1 MYYCL
6 SNICSIFN
14 IQNIIQN
21 IYFPIIRDL
30 RNFIV
35 SKFFISLISSTK
47 SFNNKIKKIEFIKK
61 IFAEKKIAFL
71 ILFRSIVN

>member
-1 MYYCL
+1 M
-6 SNICSIFN
+6 FN
-14 IQNIIQN
+14 IENMIQN
-21 IYFPIIRDL
+21 IYFPIVRDL